1 MRWPNGQLNGP
12 PSIYAPNAPDG
23 GRHVCEVFDN
33 GQLDANARLIAAA
46 PAMLA
51 ALRDIETIGGAGV
64 IERRETGKP
73 TWHALDAIKD
83 AARAAIARTRNGGK
97 NEQKQFDANRV
108 IP

>member
-1 MRWPNGQLNGP
+1 VIIEVVNDDRGEVVARVVQEEDGP
-12 PSIYAPNAPDG
+12 M
-23 GRHVCEVFDN
+23 
-33 GQLDANARLIAAA
+33 IAAA

-83 AARAAIARTRNGGK
+83 AARAAIARAEGGPDGLTPGERDHYRRAELDK
-97 NEQKQFDANRV
+97 AATKRV
-108 IP
+108 EGGR